1 MARPFADRADAG
13 RQLGARLA
21 ERPRPGA
28 VVLGLPRG
36 GVVVGAGVAA
46 ALGAPLDL
54 LAVRK
59 IGFPGRPELAMGA
72 VAAVAGAVE
81 TVRVEDVLAT
91 SPVPGA
97 VFDRAREAEVAELR
111 RREAAYR
118 GDRPALELRGRPVV
132 LVDDGLATGATM
144 RAAVAAARGCAP
156 AALTVAVPVGAP
168 RPLAALRAEV
178 EEVVALLEPASFR
191 SVDQAYDDFSA
202 TADAEVRAALG
213 DGPPPA

>member
-36 GVVVGAGVAA
+36 GVVVAAGVAA

-59 IGFPGRPELAMGA
+59 IGFPGRAELAMGA
-72 VAAVAGAVE
+72 VASVAGVVE
-81 TVRVEDVLAT
+81 TVRVEEVLAA
-91 SPVPGA
+91 SPVPEE

-111 RREAAYR
+111 RRESAYR
-118 GDRPALELRGRPVV
+118 GERPPQELRGRAVV

-168 RPLAALRAEV
+168 GPLAELRAEV
-178 EEVVALLEPASFR
+178 DEVVCLQQPEGFR
-191 SVDQAYDDFSA
+191 SVGQAYGDFAETS
-202 TADAEVRAALG
+202 DAEVRAALAAA
-213 DGPPPA
+213 PPGC